1 MTKTASLRLSL
12 LTAAAL
18 TLGGANA
25 SAQALDA
32 FIAQQLQTAA
42 SRNSQVDLT
51 TAVIQGIAFKPQ
63 QTNAIVATA
72 VALAPQYSQAIV
84 ASASNAF
91 PGFAPTI
98 QAAAGTPGLVP
109 VQTGQQFGNVQVA
122 QAPRQARAPRMS
134 GSGKWSG
141 QIEVG
146 GSLATGN
153 TDTTEIYGAGDAKY
167 EVGNWE
173 ALGYAEYTFSDSNGA
188 TTEKR
193 VKAGLAGR
201 YTFSGKLYG
210 FASVDWL
217 DDSFSAYDYDID
229 VAAGVGYRVY
239 EEDDLSWSVEAG
251 PAIRFSRLRP
261 VAPLPGSDDTDFIG
275 YVGSDFSWDATDY
288 LTITNVG
295 TATVGSRIVL
305 DDTTAAKAK
314 IAEDWS
320 LQLSFNVRYST
331 DQPVGFKKLDTRSRA
346 AIVYEF
352 GG

>member
-1 MTKTASLRLSL
+1 MPKTASLRLSV

-18 TLGGANA
+18 TLGVAEA
-25 SAQALDA
+25 SAQALDP
-32 FIAQQLQTAA
+32 FISQQLQAAA

-109 VQTGQQFGNVQVA
+109 VQTGQQFGNVQP
-122 QAPRQARAPRMS
+122 QQPRQVRSPRS
-134 GSGKWSG
+134 SRDGKWSG
-141 QIEVG
+141 QVEVG
-146 GSLATGN
+146 GALATGN
-153 TDTTEIYGAGDAKY
+153 TDTTEIYAAGDLGY

-173 ALGYAEYTFSDSNGA
+173 ADAYAEYAFSDSNGA

-201 YTFSGKLYG
+201 YSFSSQLYAFG
-210 FASVDWL
+210 SVDWL

-229 VAAGVGYRVY
+229 VASGVGYRVY
-239 EEDDLSWSVEAG
+239 DSDDLSWSVEAG
-251 PAIRFSRLRP
+251 PAVRFSRLRA
-261 VAPLPGSDDTDFIG
+261 VGATPGSDSTDFIG
-275 YVGSDFSWDATDY
+275 YVGSDFSWAATDY